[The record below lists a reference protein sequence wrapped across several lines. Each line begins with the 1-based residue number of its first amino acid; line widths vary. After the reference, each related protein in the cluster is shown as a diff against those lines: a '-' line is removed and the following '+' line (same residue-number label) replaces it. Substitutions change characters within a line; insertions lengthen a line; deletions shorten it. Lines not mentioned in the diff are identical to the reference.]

1 MSRNIA
7 LMGMMGAGKSTIAGL
22 LGHRLG
28 RRVVDTDEE
37 IERWRGIS
45 IPEIFA
51 QEGEAAFR
59 RYESTVI
66 GELAKVDDLVIS
78 LGGGAVLRDANVAAF
93 LLTGV
98 LVYLEVPPEELV
110 DRLRGTAGRPL
121 LAGEDL
127 ADRIHELHGRRAPR
141 YEEVADGMVD
151 AAGPPPAVLE
161 RLVGWLCEHRDVLT
175 PSEYERL
182 MR

>member
-7 LMGMMGAGKSTIAGL
+7 LMGMMGAGKSTVATL
-22 LGHRLG
+22 LGQRLG
-28 RRVVDTDEE
+28 RRVVETDDE
-37 IERWRGIS
+37 IERWRGMS

-59 RYESTVI
+59 RYEASVI
-66 GELAKVDDLVIS
+66 EELATVEDLVIS

-98 LVYLEVPPEELV
+98 LVHLDVPADELV
-110 DRLRGTAGRPL
+110 IRLRGSEDRPL
-121 LAGEDL
+121 LEGGDL
-127 ADRIHELHGRRAPR
+127 RERVHELHAGRAPR
-141 YEEVADGMVD
+141 YAEVADGTVD
-151 AAGPPPAVLE
+151 AVGTPEEVTE
-161 RLVGWLCEHRDVLT
+161 RLVDWLCEHRDVLT